1 MINQEKMKEWVR
13 EYLKNIQEITLDVHI
28 NRDEGYKFLS
38 INNFQKYF
46 NLEDLDFSGM
56 LDKSIL
62 NNNLVVGAM
71 YFPKKMLLLYAQDY
85 TEETRLALRN
95 LFDESKDVYVRMTE
109 AKEAFDNISKIRNIR
124 LDESS
129 NSYIGLRFLSLLLG
143 YRFPD
148 KYNALKPAEWKFFAR
163 FLDSDFSI
171 PNRTPVGE
179 QYRIYDSYIEALRNH
194 LKERKEIEPI
204 REALTQGL
212 PFNDADL
219 HWTTQGVIYVTA
231 RLLAGEKSEQKTEQ
245 IISTP
250 ENEEEV
256 LSTNNTSVEDYN
268 TGFMPLEKH
277 LEEYIMKNWDIID
290 FGEKLTIYR
299 DDDGT
304 PAQQY
309 VTDVGIIDIL
319 AKDAQDNFVVV
330 ELKRA
335 ESKYAVVGQILNY
348 MSWVEENLVSKKEKV
363 RGIIIVGKADNT
375 LKYALRQVADKVI
388 LKEYRIK
395 MTLTNPE

>member
-1 MINQEKMKEWVR
+1 MINQEKIKEWVR
-13 EYLKNIQEITLDVHI
+13 EYLKHIQDITLDVHVT
-28 NRDEGYKFLS
+28 RDEGYKFLS
-38 INNFQKYF
+38 INNFQNNF
-46 NLEDLDFSGM
+46 DIDALDFSAM

-62 NNNLVVGAM
+62 DNNLVVGAM
-71 YFPKKMLLLYAQDY
+71 YFPKKMLIHYAQDY

-95 LFDESKDVYVRMTE
+95 LFDESKDVYARITQ
-109 AKEAFDNISKIRNIR
+109 AKEDFDNISKIRNIR
-124 LDESS
+124 FDEEH
-129 NSYIGLRFLSLLLG
+129 NSYIGLRFLSLLLS

-148 KYNALKPAEWKFFAR
+148 KYNALKPAEWKFFAK
-163 FLDSDFSI
+163 FLDPDFSI

-179 QYRIYDSYIEALRNH
+179 QYRIYNTYIEELRSY
-194 LKERKEIEPI
+194 LKERKEIDLI

-212 PFNDADL
+212 SFKDSEL
-219 HWTTQGVIYVTA
+219 RWVTQGVIYVTA
-231 RLLAGEKSEQKTEQ
+231 KLLSREKSEQKIEPTVV
-245 IISTP
+245 SS

-256 LSTNNTSVEDYN
+256 SQTGSASEDYN

-277 LEEYIMKNWDIID
+277 LEEYIMKNWEIID
-290 FGEKLTIYR
+290 FGEELTIYR
-299 DDDGT
+299 DEDGT

-319 AKDAQDNFVVV
+319 AKDKKGNFVVL

-348 MSWVEENLVSKKEKV
+348 MSWVEENLVSGKEKV
-363 RGIIIVGKADNT
+363 RGMIIVGKADNT
-375 LKYALRQVADKVI
+375 LKYALRQVQDKVT

-395 MTLTNPE
+395 MTFSDVK

>member
-13 EYLKNIQEITLDVHI
+13 EYLKNIQEITLEIHV

-56 LDKSIL
+56 LDRSIL

-71 YFPKKMLLLYAQDY
+71 YFPKKMLLIYAQDY
-85 TEETRLALRN
+85 PEETRLALKN
-95 LFDESKDVYVRMTE
+95 LFDESKDIYIRLTE
-109 AKEAFDNISKIRNIR
+109 AQEAFDNINKVQNIR
-124 LDESS
+124 LGESS

-143 YRFPD
+143 YRFPE

-163 FLDSDFSI
+163 FLDSDFHI
-171 PNRTPVGE
+171 PNRTPIGE
-179 QYRIYDSYIEALRNH
+179 QYRIYDSYIEALRTY
-194 LKERKEIEPI
+194 LKDRKEMEPI

-212 PFNDADL
+212 PFNDSGL
-219 HWTTQGVIYVTA
+219 HWVTQGVIYVTA
-231 RLLAGEKSEQKTEQ
+231 RLLAGEKSEQKTET
-245 IISTP
+245 IITST

-256 LSTNNTSVEDYN
+256 ILTEATIEEHD
-268 TGFMPLEKH
+268 TGFMPLEKY
-277 LEEYIMKNWDIID
+277 LEEYIMKNWDIVD
-290 FGEKLTIYR
+290 FGEKLFIYR
-299 DDDGT
+299 DEDGT
-304 PAQQY
+304 PGQQY

-319 AKDAQDNFVVV
+319 AKDEQGNFVVI

-335 ESKYAVVGQILNY
+335 ESKYHVVGQVLNY

-363 RGIIIVGKADNT
+363 RGMIIVGRADNT
-375 LKYALRQVADKVI
+375 LKYALRQVQDKVI

-395 MTLTNPE
+395 MTLIDPK